1 MVDKADK
8 VVMDAIDEAL
18 SILGNKA
25 KEAVYYFMEREYGL
39 QKDDIPSNLKNFHDG
54 LHMLFGVGAN
64 IIEKHIYNCL
74 QNRIGIRARIEPEL
88 DFIEVVNKL
97 RSFA

>member
-1 MVDKADK
+1 
-8 VVMDAIDEAL
+8 
-18 SILGNKA
+18 
-25 KEAVYYFMEREYGL
+25 
-39 QKDDIPSNLKNFHDG
+39 
-54 LHMLFGVGAN
+54 MLFGVGAN